1 MSKIRIKKGDQVE
14 IISGKDK
21 GKKGEIVKVL
31 NSSSKVI
38 VEGVNIS
45 KKHIKKTPNVAQAG
59 IVEAESP
66 IHISNV
72 MYIDPQSDKK
82 GRVGYEQLQDG
93 KFNRVI
99 RESKKWL
106 WEIIGNEKKQ

>member
-1 MSKIRIKKGDQVE
+1 MLKKGKQVE
-14 IISGKDK
+14 IICGKDK
-21 GKKGEIVKVL
+21 GKKGEIIKVL
-31 NSSSKVI
+31 NTSSTVI

-45 KKHIKKTPNVAQAG
+45 KKHIKKTPNVTQAG

-72 MYIDPQSDKK
+72 MYIDPQSSKK
-82 GRVGYEQLQDG
+82 GRVGYEKLQDG

-99 RESKKWL
+99 RESNKWL
-106 WEIIGNEKKQ
+106 WALIGNEKKQ

>member
-21 GKKGEIVKVL
+21 GKKGEIIKVL
-31 NSSSKVI
+31 KSSSTVTVI

-45 KKHIKKTPNVAQAG
+45 KKHIKKTPNVTQAG

-72 MYIDPQSDKK
+72 MYIDPQSTKK

-93 KFNRVI
+93 KYNRVI
-99 RESKKWL
+99 RESKK
-106 WEIIGNEKKQ
+106 

>member
-1 MSKIRIKKGDQVE
+1 MIKKGKQVQ
-14 IISGKDK
+14 ILCGKDK
-21 GKKGEIVKVL
+21 GKKGEIIKVL
-31 NSSSKVI
+31 KSSSRVI

-45 KKHIKKTPNVAQAG
+45 KKHIKKTPNVTQAG
-59 IVEAESP
+59 IVEAESS

-72 MYIDPQSDKK
+72 MYIDPQSSKK

-99 RESKKWL
+99 RESKK
-106 WEIIGNEKKQ
+106 

>member
-21 GKKGEIVKVL
+21 GKKGEIIKVITT
-31 NSSSKVI
+31 SSTVI

-45 KKHIKKTPNVAQAG
+45 KKHIKKTPNVTQAG

-82 GRVGYEQLQDG
+82 GRVGYEKLQDG

-99 RESKKWL
+99 RESNK
-106 WEIIGNEKKQ
+106 

>member
-1 MSKIRIKKGDQVE
+1 MSKMRIKKGDQVE

-45 KKHIKKTPNVAQAG
+45 KKHIKFIFDN
-59 IVEAESP
+59 I
-66 IHISNV
+66 N
-72 MYIDPQSDKK
+72 
-82 GRVGYEQLQDG
+82 
-93 KFNRVI
+93 
-99 RESKKWL
+99 
-106 WEIIGNEKKQ
+106 